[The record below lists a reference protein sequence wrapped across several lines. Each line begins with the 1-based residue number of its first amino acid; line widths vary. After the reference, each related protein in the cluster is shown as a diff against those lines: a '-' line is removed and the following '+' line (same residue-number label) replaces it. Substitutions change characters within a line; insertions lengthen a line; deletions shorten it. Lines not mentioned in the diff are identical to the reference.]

1 MEGVKSFFKIKNDI
15 EKLAN
20 RYEKFFIRWQEKFA
34 ETKNEQ
40 QTKKLKATDN
50 KLNEIDTFIVKLK
63 DIKKIMVR
71 KKNWKAIF

>member
-1 MEGVKSFFKIKNDI
+1 MMMEGVKSFFKIKNDI

-71 KKNWKAIF
+71 KKN